1 MCSPISSFHIP
12 PRLDQPENWCPC
24 VHFTTTWS
32 DCVERKP
39 LLAWLSFRGNGERL
53 HWDKVDPR
61 CSQDCESIA
70 VNILSW
76 SRVRNGDTCDRVKS
90 CHRLFHHG
98 PEVCLFSS
106 FFPFPCHSLWPAV
119 AFRSLYYVIF
129 INVIID
135 AFVWAVELSFFQQDN
150 GSDWLRICYPKE
162 IFILDITIK
171 LSASCISIFLWTG
184 GFFQLSSHIWQFMP
198 CA

>member
-1 MCSPISSFHIP
+1 MENVHMWLQDPCKCKEGNHWLTAVLGVFVCSPVSSFHIP
-12 PRLDQPENWCPC
+12 PRLDQTENWCPC
-24 VHFTTTWS
+24 VHFTTTCS
-32 DCVERKP
+32 YCVERKP

-90 CHRLFHHG
+90 CHCLFHHG

-106 FFPFPCHSLWPAV
+106 FFPIPVIPFGLQWPFGV
-119 AFRSLYYVIF
+119 S
-129 INVIID
+129 
-135 AFVWAVELSFFQQDN
+135 
-150 GSDWLRICYPKE
+150 
-162 IFILDITIK
+162 IT
-171 LSASCISIFLWTG
+171 
-184 GFFQLSSHIWQFMP
+184 
-198 CA
+198 